1 MLHKMI
7 KLKKI
12 TLKSRI
18 KTEYI
23 FAVKNNKV
31 YMIKK
36 EKKKKKKSK
45 IKYLYYNK
53 RLKQG
58 VFLKTPTYKE
68 LSYPFS
74 FNLKLISQYLY
85 KK

>member
-1 MLHKMI
+1 MLHKII

-36 EKKKKKKSK
+36 EKKKKKKKK
-45 IKYLYYNK
+45 IKYLK
-53 RLKQG
+53 
-58 VFLKTPTYKE
+58 
-68 LSYPFS
+68 
-74 FNLKLISQYLY
+74 
-85 KK
+85 